1 MSVMKAFVSL
11 LLAFATIAADAATR
25 PRCGTAELTPD
36 VVRNLLSGTLAGG
49 FSVQQ
54 IARRTGMAVD
64 TPKTASSEHFTIAW
78 IPPGKPSRDTI
89 TQAMNDT
96 LAGDSLPEAIRL
108 GLTSLEHAWHLYVD
122 TMGMSPPRPHSPSPH
137 WHIPSTGGR
146 YLVEMLTVDGTNFS
160 GVGLSSNMTYY
171 AITIPEDDAGS
182 SNIAVASGWTSG
194 EISSWSLHPDT
205 ATSSSSNIGRDY
217 HTGWREGLAAT
228 LTHELF
234 HAVQFRYERSLSHFF
249 FEASAVGMEER
260 GAPWTADWPQY
271 AGIIY
276 SSLPTLTDMNGWEY
290 PYGEGLWTQ
299 SLTQDCG
306 DGFQK
311 HFWSDREYR
320 EGDDVLA
327 TFHRTASISSGCV
340 TDFKGIFSRHA
351 LRLLGSGKRTS
362 WLSDT
367 VFGATLAPFRLAAI
381 MPSLTH
387 TTLSSSDSI
396 SGGFLAIPG
405 LSPRYR
411 NLPTMNS
418 LSVVVS
424 GTGAPIH
431 LVEAGPDGTAQ
442 DSNFLLLPPSSS
454 SRWIGL
460 ANSDADSQD
469 VWLGFGKAPAL
480 DTQASGKYLT
490 WTLAGATLEGR
501 VNSSGAF
508 RLWGCRD
515 CWTPLRGDNQFI
527 NVDSSH
533 VFRFFDFSRSLVL
546 DSAGIVFPN
555 AKYVY
560 QRVNGV
566 WVKRS
571 GLVQGNNF
579 RIEASQMGLRTPLT
593 FLVGMSLG
601 NRTKAL
607 VEAPYPNPARSNH
620 PIRFPFSIWSSDL
633 SLSIFASDGTLV
645 ATFHPQVEDGAAEWN
660 LRTRSGRLVRPGV
673 YFYHWTGAQ
682 GAKDGRIVVA
692 P

>member
-11 LLAFATIAADAATR
+11 LLAFAAIAANAAAR
-25 PRCGTAELTPD
+25 SRCGTAELTPD
-36 VVRNLLSGTLAGG
+36 VVRKLLSGALAGG

-54 IARRTGMAVD
+54 VARRTGAAVD
-64 TPKTASSEHFTIAW
+64 IPRTASSEHFTIAW

-89 TQAMNDT
+89 SQAMNDT
-96 LAGDSLPEAIRL
+96 LAGDTLPEAIRL
-108 GLTSLEHAWHLYVD
+108 SLTALEHAWHLYVD
-122 TMGMSPPRPHSPSPH
+122 TMGMSPPLPHSPSPH
-137 WHIPSTGGR
+137 WGIATTNGR
-146 YLVEMLTVDGTNFS
+146 YLVEMLIVDGTNFS
-160 GVGLSSNMTYY
+160 GVGLSSSMTYY
-171 AITIPEDDAGS
+171 AITIPEDGAGS
-182 SNIAVASGWTSG
+182 SNIAIASDWTSG
-194 EISSWSLHPDT
+194 ELGSWSLHPDT
-205 ATSSSSNIGRDY
+205 ATRSSSNISRDY
-217 HTGWREGLAAT
+217 RTGWREGLAAT

-276 SSLPTLTDMNGWEY
+276 SSLPTLTDMSGWEY

-311 HFWSDREYR
+311 HFWSDRESS
-320 EGDDVLA
+320 GGDVLA

-367 VFGATLAPFRLAAI
+367 VFGTALAPFRLAAI

-387 TTLSSSDSI
+387 ASLPSSDSI
-396 SGGFLAIPG
+396 SGGLLTLPG

-411 NLPTMNS
+411 SLPTMGS
-418 LSVVVS
+418 LSVVVL

-431 LVEAGPDGTAQ
+431 LVEAGPDGAAQ
-442 DSNFLLLPPSSS
+442 DSNFLLLPPLSS

-469 VWLGFGKAPAL
+469 VWLGFGKAPTL
-480 DTQASGKYLT
+480 DTQTSGKVHT
-490 WTLAGATLEGR
+490 WNLVNAALEGR
-501 VNSSGAF
+501 VRDSGAF
-508 RLWGCRD
+508 RMWGCRD
-515 CWTPLRGDNQFI
+515 CWTPLRGDNQFV

-533 VFRFFDFSRSLVL
+533 VFRFFDFSRALVL
-546 DSAGIVFPN
+546 DSASIVFPN

-560 QRVNGV
+560 QRVNDA
-566 WVKRS
+566 WVKHS
-571 GLVQGNNF
+571 GLVQDGNF
-579 RIEASQMGLRTPLT
+579 RIEASQMDLRTPLT
-593 FLVGMSLG
+593 FLVGLSLG
-601 NRTKAL
+601 NSTKAS

-620 PIRFPFSIWSSDL
+620 PIRFPIAIWSSDL

-660 LRTRSGRLVRPGV
+660 LRTRNGRLVRPGV
-673 YFYHWTGAQ
+673 YFYHWTGAK